1 MQQLDFKIN
10 SSGIISKTFLAN
22 NISTFLQATKFVAKL
37 NYGRNENK
45 KDLTTV
51 FTDNY
56 GTCSTKHALLK
67 SLADENDFKS
77 LKLMLGIFRMNS
89 INTPKIAETLKP
101 YNLNYILEAHNY
113 LNWENNI
120 LDYTNETS
128 LSANFY
134 KDLVVETEIQPNEI
148 LEFKINYHRNI
159 LTEWI
164 KEYKPIGLTIDKLWL
179 VREQCIKDLSNN

>member
-1 MQQLDFKIN
+1 MHQLDFKIN
-10 SSGIISKTFLAN
+10 SGGIISKAFLSN
-22 NISTFLQATKFVAKL
+22 NIFTFLQATQFIAKL
-37 NYGRNENK
+37 NYGRNKNK

-51 FTDNY
+51 FTDGC

-67 SLADENDFKS
+67 SLAEENDFKG
-77 LKLMLGIFRMNS
+77 LKLMLGIFRMNAV
-89 INTPKIAETLKP
+89 NTPQIAETLKL

-113 LNWENNI
+113 LNWKSNI

-134 KDLVVETEIQPNEI
+134 KDLIVETEIQANEI
-148 LEFKINYHRNI
+148 SEFKINYHRNI

-164 KEYKPIGLTIDKLWL
+164 KEYKPIGFTIDKLWL
-179 VREQCIKDLSNN
+179 IREQCIKDLSNN